1 MIFGSSGDFPSKAI
15 RHGIIDHQKRKAHE
29 IASASDRMLQS
40 GQKMRPSVSIIGA
53 GRVGTA
59 LGLALKAANYRVEI
73 VVTRHR
79 VSARRAATLIGPQTV
94 GLAEAQLD
102 RLSRSQVAS
111 FNRASL
117 IIIATPDDSIA
128 PLTKRLAT
136 VFRFKSIGLARREKS
151 TPTVALHTSGAL
163 SSEVL
168 KPLRKL
174 GFAIGSLHP
183 LLSISDPKSGAVLF
197 SRAFFS
203 VEGDAR
209 AVRLARSTV
218 HNLGGQTFSIP
229 ADAKALYHAAALTAS
244 PNIIA
249 LFDIALEMLSSC
261 GLSRGRAQQ
270 VLLPLVESTLANLKL
285 QDPRRALTGPFE
297 RGDAATIRKHI
308 AAMKSANLHDALAAY
323 ALLGRRSLA
332 LAKNQQP
339 KPSHYEAIAR
349 ILSELVDDE

>member
-1 MIFGSSGDFPSKAI
+1 
-15 RHGIIDHQKRKAHE
+15 
-29 IASASDRMLQS
+29 MLQS

-59 LGLALKAANYRVEI
+59 LGLALKTANYRVEI
-73 VVTRHR
+73 VVTKHR

-102 RLSRSQVAS
+102 ELSRSQVAS

-128 PLTKRLAT
+128 PLAKRLAT
-136 VFRFKSIGLARREKS
+136 VFRFKSIGLARREHS
-151 TPTVALHTSGAL
+151 VPSVALHTSGAL
-163 SSEVL
+163 PSSALE
-168 KPLRKL
+168 PLRKL

-183 LLSISDPKSGAVLF
+183 LLSISDPKSGAELF

-203 VEGDAR
+203 VEGDAP
-209 AVRLARSTV
+209 AVSLARSIV
-218 HNLGGQTFSIP
+218 HSLGGQTFGIA

-244 PNIIA
+244 PNMIA
-249 LFDIALEMLSSC
+249 LFDIALEMLGSC
-261 GLSRGRAQQ
+261 GLSRRRARQ

-285 QDPRRALTGPFE
+285 QDPKRALTGPFK

-308 AAMKSANLHDALAAY
+308 AAMRSANLPDALAAY

-332 LAKNQQP
+332 IAKNQRTN
-339 KPSHYEAIAR
+339 PSRQEAIVR
-349 ILSELVDDE
+349 ILSALADDK

>member
-1 MIFGSSGDFPSKAI
+1 
-15 RHGIIDHQKRKAHE
+15 
-29 IASASDRMLQS
+29 
-40 GQKMRPSVSIIGA
+40 MRPSVSIIGA

-73 VVTRHR
+73 VVTKHR

-94 GLAEAQLD
+94 GLVEDQLD
-102 RLSRSQVAS
+102 GLSRSQLAS

-117 IIIATPDDSIA
+117 TIIATPDDSIA
-128 PLTKRLAT
+128 PLAQRLAT

-183 LLSISDPKSGAVLF
+183 LLSISDPKSGANLF

-203 VEGDAR
+203 VEGDAP
-209 AVRLARSTV
+209 AVRVARSIV
-218 HNLGGQTFSIP
+218 RNLGGRTFSIP

-261 GLSRGRAQQ
+261 GLSRRRARQ

-285 QDPRRALTGPFE
+285 QDPKLALTGPFK

-308 AAMKSANLHDALAAY
+308 AAMRSADLHDALAAY

-332 LAKNQQP
+332 MAKDRRINPSRQQ
-339 KPSHYEAIAR
+339 AIAR
-349 ILSELVDDE
+349 ILSALVDDK

>member
-1 MIFGSSGDFPSKAI
+1 
-15 RHGIIDHQKRKAHE
+15 
-29 IASASDRMLQS
+29 
-40 GQKMRPSVSIIGA
+40 MRPSVSIIGA

-73 VVTRHR
+73 VVTKHR
-79 VSARRAATLIGPQTV
+79 ISARRAATLIDPQTV

-102 RLSRSQVAS
+102 RLSRSQITS

-128 PLTKRLAT
+128 PLAERLAT
-136 VFRFKSIGLARREKS
+136 VFRFKSIGLARRA
-151 TPTVALHTSGAL
+151 PPVALHTSGAL

-168 KPLRKL
+168 GPLRKL

-183 LLSISDPKSGAVLF
+183 LLSISDPKSGAELF
-197 SRAFFS
+197 RRAFFS

-209 AVRLARSTV
+209 AVRVARSIV
-218 HNLGGQTFSIP
+218 HQLGGRTFTIP

-249 LFDIALEMLSSC
+249 LFDIALEMMSSC
-261 GLSRGRAQQ
+261 GLSRRRAQQ
-270 VLLPLVESTLANLKL
+270 VLLPLVESTLANLKV
-285 QDPRRALTGPFE
+285 QDPKRALTGPFK

-308 AAMKSANLHDALAAY
+308 AAMKSANLHDALAVY

-339 KPSHYEAIAR
+339 NPLRKEAIAR
-349 ILSELVDDE
+349 ILSALVDDQESPR

>member
-1 MIFGSSGDFPSKAI
+1 
-15 RHGIIDHQKRKAHE
+15 
-29 IASASDRMLQS
+29 MLQS

-73 VVTRHR
+73 VVTKHR
-79 VSARRAATLIGPQTV
+79 ASAQRAAKLIGPQTV
-94 GLAEAQLD
+94 GLADAQLD
-102 RLSRSQVAS
+102 GLSRSQVAS

-117 IIIATPDDSIA
+117 IIIATPDDVITRVA
-128 PLTKRLAT
+128 NRLAT
-136 VFRFKSIGLARREKS
+136 VFKFKSIGWHRREKS
-151 TPTVALHTSGAL
+151 AAPVVLHTSGAL

-168 KPLRKL
+168 APLRKL

-183 LLSISDPKSGAVLF
+183 LLSISDPKSGADLF

-203 VEGDAR
+203 VEGDAP
-209 AVRLARSTV
+209 AERLARSIV
-218 HNLGGQTFSIP
+218 HNLGGQAFSIP

-261 GLSRGRAQQ
+261 GLSRRRAQQ
-270 VLLPLVESTLANLKL
+270 VLLPLVESTLANLKVH
-285 QDPRRALTGPFE
+285 DPKRALTGPFK

-308 AAMKSANLHDALAAY
+308 AAMKSASLHDALAAY
-323 ALLGRRSLA
+323 GLLGRRSLA
-332 LAKNQQP
+332 MAKDQQTN
-339 KPSHYEAIAR
+339 PSRQEAIAR
-349 ILSELVDDE
+349 ILSALVDDR

>member
-1 MIFGSSGDFPSKAI
+1 
-15 RHGIIDHQKRKAHE
+15 
-29 IASASDRMLQS
+29 
-40 GQKMRPSVSIIGA
+40 MRPSLSIIGA

-59 LGLALKAANYRVEI
+59 LGLALRGANYRVEV
-73 VVTRHR
+73 VVTNHR
-79 VSARRAATLIGPQTV
+79 GSARRAATLIGPPTV

-102 RLSRSQVAS
+102 GLSRSQVAS

-117 IIIATPDDSIA
+117 IIISTPDDSIA
-128 PLTKRLAT
+128 PLAKRLAT

-151 TPTVALHTSGAL
+151 TPPVALHTSGAL

-183 LLSISDPKSGAVLF
+183 LLSISDAKSGADLL

-203 VEGDAR
+203 VEGDAP
-209 AVRLARSTV
+209 AVRVARSIV
-218 HNLGGQTFSIP
+218 HNLGGRTFGIP

-261 GLSRGRAQQ
+261 GLSRRRAQQ

-285 QDPRRALTGPFE
+285 RDPKRALTGPFK

-308 AAMKSANLHDALAAY
+308 VAMRSANLHDALAAY

-332 LAKNQQP
+332 MAKSQ
-339 KPSHYEAIAR
+339 KSDRSGHLAIAR
-349 ILSELVDDE
+349 ILSALGDDDKNPR